1 MTMPAD
7 TVPERLIRLEGKL
20 DAYAAGQSARLD
32 AIDQR
37 LNRHE
42 TQITDLQS
50 ARISTPTSGW
60 KVAGVVV
67 AAVVAMVVIGN
78 GVLSLIQSTGM

>member
-1 MTMPAD
+1 MTSD

-50 ARISTPTSGW
+50 SRISAPVSGW
-60 KVAGVVV
+60 KVAGVVL
-67 AAVVAMVVIGN
+67 AAIVAMVVVGN